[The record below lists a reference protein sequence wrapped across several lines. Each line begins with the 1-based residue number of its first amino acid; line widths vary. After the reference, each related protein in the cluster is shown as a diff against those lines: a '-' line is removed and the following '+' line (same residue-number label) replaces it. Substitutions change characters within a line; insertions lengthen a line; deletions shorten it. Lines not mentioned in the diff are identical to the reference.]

1 MPSCPMLTVGMPVYN
16 AERFI
21 ANALDSFLGQTFKD
35 FELLISDNAST
46 DRTEEICRQYA
57 ARDQRIRYFRNAKNM
72 GAGWNFRRVY
82 SLANGKYYKS
92 AAHDDMIQP
101 DFLRLC
107 LDALEA
113 DDSLVLAHSL
123 TRVIDENGQFI
134 ENYNDG
140 LRTNSLNAVERARD
154 LMLRGH
160 RCYPIFGVIR
170 LDALHKLPPLDSCAH
185 SDRVLLLRLGLLGRF
200 YEVPQY
206 LFISTSHLGQSVW
219 TMPERTK
226 AKGLRLTRRHGTLP
240 ALEWWDPAK
249 ARKIAFPEWNAAKE
263 FLLSVAHSPLD
274 LWQRLRCYGLVA
286 RWMLKYHRRM
296 AKDLLIAADQVLF
309 NFQNRRVIA
318 TKTQS
323 YSAYRKQ

>member
-1 MPSCPMLTVGMPVYN
+1 MITVKVFPSVSIGLFVYN
-16 AERFI
+16 GECFLTRS
-21 ANALDSFLGQTFKD
+21 LDSLLRQTFRD
-35 FELLISDNAST
+35 LELIISDNAST
-46 DRTEEICRQYA
+46 DRTEEICREYA
-57 ARDQRIRYFRNAKNM
+57 ARDHRIRYYRNEKNM
-72 GAGWNFRRVY
+72 GGGWNSRRVY
-82 SLANGKYYKS
+82 ELATGKYFKL
-92 AAHDDMIQP
+92 AAHDDMIEP

-134 ENYNDG
+134 ENYDDG
-140 LRTNSLNAVERARD
+140 LRTNSLDPVVRARD
-154 LMLRGH
+154 LVLRGH
-160 RCYPIFGVIR
+160 RCYPIFGLMR
-170 LDALHKLPPLDSCAH
+170 LDALHKLPPMGSYPH

-206 LFISTSHLGQSVW
+206 LSISTSHSGQSVW

-226 AKGLRLTRRHGTLP
+226 AKGFRLTRRCGTLP
-240 ALEWWDPAK
+240 ALEWWDPTK
-249 ARKIAFPEWNAAKE
+249 ARQINFPEWNAAKE
-263 FLLSVAHSPLD
+263 FFLSVAHSPLD

-309 NFQNRRVIA
+309 NFQNRPAIRA
-318 TKTQS
+318 NM
-323 YSAYRKQ
+323 R